1 MAQMF
6 EELETSEYIRCNLN
20 NYTLTDIK
28 FEQLKEMIYLL
39 IFILLLF
46 LLVFAIDA
54 FPQFN
59 TWQSRIKIG
68 RFPNQNSWQE
78 KILAVSKKW
87 LTDTP
92 IIPLTDNSRLIIIDM
107 LRGNYTRS
115 AIQSWQEA
123 ALVLGLTEYFN
134 KTGDADTREKI
145 QRFVDQK
152 MTSEGSWKHKPTE
165 SDHAI
170 LAYAFLNADGIAH
183 EKYRPAFDETWRM
196 ILSLK
201 GEDGTV
207 AYKSH
212 VRQYRFVDTIGFI
225 CPFLATYGHKFKVP
239 AAVDLAVK
247 QITEYSAYG
256 MMQQEHLPFHTYE
269 VESKIPVGLSGWG
282 RGLGWYVIGLIDT
295 WHALPDSH
303 PQKMELGTL
312 VINTARAAIKFQEH
326 NGGFHWLMFN
336 KGSRLDSSTAA
347 TLAWFFTLAAEIPEI
362 SEECLAAREKALDYL
377 QSVTRRS
384 GAVDFSQGDTKGIGV
399 YSQNFDI
406 LPFTQGFVLRTINK
420 IL

>member
-1 MAQMF
+1 MDP
-6 EELETSEYIRCNLN
+6 L
-20 NYTLTDIK
+20 TL
-28 FEQLKEMIYLL
+28 F
-39 IFILLLF
+39 LLLF
-46 LLVFAIDA
+46 AVLVLLVLAVDFV
-54 FPQFN
+54 PQFN

-68 RFPNQNSWQE
+68 RFPNRNAWQE
-78 KILAVSKKW
+78 KILTVSKRW

-92 IIPLTDNSRLIIIDM
+92 TIPLTDNSRLIIIDM
-107 LRGNYTRS
+107 LRGNYSRS

-123 ALVLGLTEYFN
+123 ALVLGLTEYLK
-134 KTGDADTREKI
+134 KTGDADTREKLH
-145 QRFVDQK
+145 RFVDQK

-170 LAYAFLNADGIAH
+170 LAYAFLNADCIVH

-196 ILSLK
+196 ILSLR

-225 CPFLATYGHKFKVP
+225 CPFLATYGLKFNVP

-247 QITEYSAYG
+247 QITEYSACG
-256 MMQQEHLPFHTYE
+256 MMHQEHLPFHTYE

-295 WHALPDSH
+295 WHALPDGH
-303 PQKMELGTL
+303 PQKMGLEKL
-312 VINTARAAIKFQEH
+312 VIKTARSAMKFQEQ
-326 NGGFHWLMFN
+326 NGAFHWLLFDR
-336 KGSRLDSSTAA
+336 GSRLDSSTAA
-347 TLAWFFTLAAEIPEI
+347 TLTWFFTLASQIPEI
-362 SEECLAAREKALDYL
+362 NKVCLAAREKALDYL
-377 QSVTRRS
+377 MSVTRRS

-406 LPFTQGFVLRTINK
+406 LPFTQGFVLRTLNSGTEH
-420 IL
+420 

>member
-1 MAQMF
+1 
-6 EELETSEYIRCNLN
+6 
-20 NYTLTDIK
+20 
-28 FEQLKEMIYLL
+28 MIYLL

-54 FPQFN
+54 FPQFS

-68 RFPNQNSWQE
+68 RFPDRNAWQE
-78 KILAVSKKW
+78 KILTVSKKW

-92 IIPLTDNSRLIIIDM
+92 TIPLTDNSRLIIIDM

-123 ALVLGLTEYFN
+123 ALVLGLTASVKRTPDLDIQKEINDFFTS
-134 KTGDADTREKI
+134 KTESSGAWI
-145 QRFVDQK
+145 V
-152 MTSEGSWKHKPTE
+152 KPTD

-170 LAYAFLNADGIAH
+170 LAYALLNADFIDH
-183 EKYRPAFDETWRM
+183 HKYRSALDETYKM
-196 ILSLK
+196 ILSLVG
-201 GEDGTV
+201 GEGTV

-212 VRQYRFVDTIGFI
+212 VSNFRFVDTIGFI
-225 CPFLATYGHKFKVP
+225 CPFLVTYGLKFNVP
-239 AAVDLAVK
+239 EAVHLAVR
-247 QITEYSAYG
+247 QITEYSVYG
-256 MMQQEHLPFHTYE
+256 MMHQVHLPFHTYE

-295 WHALPDSH
+295 WHTLPDSH

-326 NGGFHWLMFN
+326 NGGFHWLMFD

-406 LPFTQGFVLRTINK
+406 LPFTQGFVLRTLNVSQQT
-420 IL
+420 